1 MIRRLNPLTLAALLV
16 AATMPF
22 SSLAAAQNTDGET
35 VRMVIIYGDDAR
47 PEPVGNEILV
57 VATLPESERYRIPEN
72 LRFSNDPANTA
83 WARRVERFDFI
94 GDFGTLSC
102 SPSGAGGFTG
112 CTQELIDAA
121 YDAKANASSVRFGR
135 LIEAARAERL
145 SQIDEEA
152 AAEQERVEAI
162 EREYMERLE
171 RERAGELP
179 GATAAD
185 LPQPAGAAADT
196 PSDDG
201 GEDASGLDREPG
213 R

>member
-1 MIRRLNPLTLAALLV
+1 MIAVSLRILSASLFAAGTLAV
-16 AATMPF
+16 AAP
-22 SSLAAAQNTDGET
+22 AAAQDSSET
-35 VRMVIIYGDDAR
+35 VRMVIIYGDDER
-47 PEPVGNEILV
+47 PEPIGDEILV
-57 VATLPESERYRIPEN
+57 VATLPESERYRIPEQ
-72 LRFSNDPANTA
+72 LRQSDDPANTA
-83 WARRVERFDFI
+83 WARRVERFDFV

-102 SPSGAGGFTG
+102 SASGAGGFTG

-121 YDAKANASSVRFGR
+121 YDAKRNSSAVRFSQ

-145 SQIDEEA
+145 SQIDDEA

-171 RERAGELP
+171 RERAAELP
-179 GATAAD
+179 GAPDDA
-185 LPQPAGAAADT
+185 LPAPDSAQ

-213 R
+213 A